1 MNSENQIVIYTSPDN
16 YTEVT
21 VKMQD
26 DTVWLTQAQMAEL
39 FDKHPETIR
48 EHLKNIFFEDELDK
62 ISVVKDFFTT
72 ASDGK
77 DYKTQYYNL
86 DAIISV
92 GYRVNSKRGTAFRI
106 WATQRLR
113 EYLIQGYSIN
123 QSRLDELGKTIP
135 LLMATSELAHFYSS
149 GSSRKIDT
157 DYMEYF

>member
-1 MNSENQIVIYTSPDN
+1 MKTENQIVIYTSPDN
-16 YTEVT
+16 HTEVT

-39 FDKHPETIR
+39 FDTTKQNIGLHM
-48 EHLKNIFFEDELDK
+48 KNIFSGGELDK

-77 DYKTQYYNL
+77 DYRTQYYNL

-113 EYLIQGYSIN
+113 EYLVQGYSIN
-123 QSRLDELGKTIP
+123 QSRLDELGKTIK
-135 LLMATSELAHFYSS
+135 LLTDS
-149 GSSRKIDT
+149 GKKIDP
-157 DYMEYF
+157 DEAK